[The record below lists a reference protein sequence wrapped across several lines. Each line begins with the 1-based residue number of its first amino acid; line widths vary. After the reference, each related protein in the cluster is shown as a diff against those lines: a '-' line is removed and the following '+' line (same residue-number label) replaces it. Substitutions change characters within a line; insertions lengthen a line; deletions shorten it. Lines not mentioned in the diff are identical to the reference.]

1 MDVLTEMV
9 DWHRHSAKV
18 ALIEIKVK
26 TYMITTC
33 EGKHSKKFR
42 KRRRK

>member
-18 ALIEIKVK
+18 ALIEIKVQ

-33 EGKHSKKFR
+33 EGKHSKKFS
-42 KRRRK
+42 KLRRK